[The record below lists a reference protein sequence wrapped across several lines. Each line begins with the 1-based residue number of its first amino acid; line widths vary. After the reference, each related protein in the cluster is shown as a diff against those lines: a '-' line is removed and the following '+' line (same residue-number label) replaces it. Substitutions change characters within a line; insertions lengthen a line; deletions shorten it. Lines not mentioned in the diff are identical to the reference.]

1 MEELRR
7 NLIKSSGGLAHLLVL
22 LDKYPVLLAI
32 KNGFVLRNYHT
43 VFINTAEDP
52 VTFFTYKTNDGDIVD
67 ESVAQL
73 IRRLDKIIELKI
85 IPMDRDGERVNVVNV
100 FDHTEQLKRQY
111 TSRLTNVQYL
121 DVDAVHGLLQ

>member
-32 KNGFVLRNYHT
+32 KGGFVLRNYHT
-43 VFINTAEDP
+43 VLINTAQDP

-85 IPMDRDGERVNVVNV
+85 IPMERDGECVNVVNA

-111 TSRLTNVQYL
+111 TNRLSNVEYLDADAISRL
-121 DVDAVHGLLQ
+121 LL

>member
-7 NLIKSSGGLAHLLVL
+7 NLLKGSGGLAHLLVL

-43 VFINTAEDP
+43 VFINTSEDP

-85 IPMDRDGERVNVVNV
+85 IPMDRDGERINVVNA

-111 TSRLTNVQYL
+111 TNRLTNVQYL
-121 DVDAVHGLLQ
+121 DVDTVHGLLQ